1 MLNCRQIQ
9 IWCVHK
15 GVVLLCG
22 VYNSVQEAAG
32 GSPRQEL
39 KSSFLHQGLNKKIRS
54 SCREKERGR
63 ERESDQDQEQQQEHQ
78 QQGLMFPTVLNC
90 YQIQIWGVQKGVVL
104 LCGVYN
110 SVQEAAGGSPRQE
123 LKS

>member
-9 IWCVHK
+9 IWDVQH
-15 GVVLLCG
+15 GVALLCG

-39 KSSFLHQGLNKKIRS
+39 KSSFLHQGLNKKIKS

-63 ERESDQDQEQQQEHQ
+63 ERESDQDQEQQQEQ
-78 QQGLMFPTVLNC
+78 QQGL
-90 YQIQIWGVQKGVVL
+90 
-104 LCGVYN
+104 
-110 SVQEAAGGSPRQE
+110 
-123 LKS
+123 